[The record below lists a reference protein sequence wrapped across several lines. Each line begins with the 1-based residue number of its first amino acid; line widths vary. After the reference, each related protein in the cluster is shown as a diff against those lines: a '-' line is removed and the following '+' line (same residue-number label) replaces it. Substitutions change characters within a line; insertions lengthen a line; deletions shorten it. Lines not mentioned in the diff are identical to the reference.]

1 MLLEQERAK
10 APKERFYEQRP
21 PYPLRILSKPYP
33 ERYKPRTFV
42 QYDGKRGSA
51 IEHVSKFINTLDPY
65 AAGKDLCLQ
74 EFSKSLC
81 DCAYT
86 WYTDLKPGSIPTWD
100 DMVDVFCTK
109 YFHGEETVTLA
120 TLQATKQRS
129 DEDLMEYIKRF
140 SYIALDCYNHCE
152 EKTLV
157 EMCMGNIIAEYR
169 AVLENLEIS
178 QFVQLLQNA
187 KKIAQSVRPSSD
199 RPKERRPT
207 PQAIAVSTSE
217 RKRKSDVREYETPLP
232 LPRTPK
238 ELDVLLDKWI
248 IDGVFKPNQV
258 SREPTEEERI
268 DPRFCHLHNYMQHPT
283 TECSALRKL
292 VHRKIKKGTLELS
305 QLEVQK
311 NLLSNYK
318 GKGVAAVIICADL
331 REDEEERPALP
342 IAVVTT
348 LQKSSRFKNLWI

>member
-10 APKERFYEQRP
+10 APKERFYAQRP
-21 PYPLRILSKPYP
+21 PYLLRILSKPYP
-33 ERYKPRTFV
+33 ERYEPRTFV

-65 AAGKDLCLQ
+65 VAGKDLCLQ

-140 SYIALDCYNHCE
+140 SDKALDCYNHCE

-157 EMCMGNIIAEYR
+157 KMCMGKMIAEYR
-169 AVLENLEIS
+169 AVLENL
-178 QFVQLLQNA
+178 
-187 KKIAQSVRPSSD
+187 
-199 RPKERRPT
+199 
-207 PQAIAVSTSE
+207 
-217 RKRKSDVREYETPLP
+217 
-232 LPRTPK
+232 
-238 ELDVLLDKWI
+238 
-248 IDGVFKPNQV
+248 DG
-258 SREPTEEERI
+258 S
-268 DPRFCHLHNYMQHPT
+268 
-283 TECSALRKL
+283 
-292 VHRKIKKGTLELS
+292 
-305 QLEVQK
+305 
-311 NLLSNYK
+311 
-318 GKGVAAVIICADL
+318 
-331 REDEEERPALP
+331 
-342 IAVVTT
+342 
-348 LQKSSRFKNLWI
+348 